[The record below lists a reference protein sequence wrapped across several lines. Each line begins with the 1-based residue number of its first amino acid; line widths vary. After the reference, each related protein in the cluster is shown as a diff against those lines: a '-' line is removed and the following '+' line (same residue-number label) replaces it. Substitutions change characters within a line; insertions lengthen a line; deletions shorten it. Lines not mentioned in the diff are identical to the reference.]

1 LVTPQTWLI
10 FLAISEDRIKSVN
23 GKTGTA
29 TELYDMLR
37 SKDQDWDF
45 SRDFLKCP
53 ATFWVG

>member
-1 LVTPQTWLI
+1 MVD

-29 TELYDMLR
+29 TELYDMLS

-45 SRDFLKCP
+45 SRDSLNCP
-53 ATFWVG
+53 VTFWVG